1 MNGNRYLFKFFY
13 VGEKYH
19 GSQRQLNYITIEECI
34 INALLKKEYITD
46 VRNSGFE
53 VASRTDRHVSA
64 RGAVF
69 SFITKKFPILMEINS
84 VLPKDIGVWAH
95 VKVPQDFL
103 SRFNAEYR
111 HYKYILP
118 IYSHDSTMD
127 LDIMRKACKELEGRH
142 NFTNFSKKEKDE
154 VITLRDLMV
163 ARFEKHENF
172 LIFDF
177 KSRAFLR
184 QQIRRM
190 MTKILELGKNQISY
204 DDFLGLFNPSE
215 EFSYKPAEANGL
227 ILWDVNYGQGLEFE
241 IDKKSV
247 ERMKTYLMQRYRD
260 LYLKSR
266 LFHIMEQ
273 DDLS

>member
-1 MNGNRYLFKFFY
+1 MSETRYLFKFFY
-13 VGEKYH
+13 VGENYY
-19 GSQRQLNYITIEECI
+19 GSQRQINHITIEECI
-34 INALLKKEYITD
+34 IDALLKKKYMID

-64 RGAVF
+64 RGAAF
-69 SFITKKFPILMEINS
+69 SFITKKPPILMEINS

-103 SRFNAEYR
+103 SRFNAEHR

-118 IYSHDSTMD
+118 MYPNDSNMD
-127 LDIMRKACKELEGRH
+127 LEIMRKACKELEGRH
-142 NFTNFSKKEKDE
+142 DFANFFKKEYDE
-154 VITLRDLMV
+154 VNTLRDLMV
-163 ARFEKHENF
+163 ARFEKRESF

-177 KSRAFLR
+177 KSKAFLR

-190 MTKILELGKNQISY
+190 MAKILELGKNQISY
-204 DDFLGLFNPSE
+204 DDFLRLFNPSE
-215 EFSYKPAEANGL
+215 EISYEPAKANGL
-227 ILWDVNYGQGLEFE
+227 ILWDVNYGQNLTFE

-247 ERMKTYLMQRYRD
+247 ERMKTYLLQRYRD
-260 LYLKSR
+260 LFLKSG
-266 LFHIMEQ
+266 LIHIMEQ